1 MIYIADPFA
10 STIQSDPVLKYGHN
24 VHINGVSVLRR
35 VKFRENG
42 RAFFPQGQLTEL
54 KQTAGNNE
62 VSV

>member
-10 STIQSDPVLKYGHN
+10 STIQSDPVLKYGDN

-35 VKFRENG
+35 VKFRENV